1 MAVNYK
7 ITDVRHFSIHFYKAI
22 LITALLFCAIL
33 GNAQIPAGAPPGNI
47 PKDAFGDPPFSSDC
61 PAQGGFPRQ
70 SKVECAIVD
79 LPSPGSISGTIVDRS
94 GKVTVGADVR
104 LTYKGRTFRQQAPS
118 GNNGQFLFSSV
129 PPGNFQ
135 LTVSA
140 PGFTSQVFSG
150 ILHPAQVFLV
160 PAIVLEIGNV
170 QTNVQV
176 RASTADVA
184 QAQLKEQEKQRI
196 FAVIPNFY
204 VTYLRNPAPLN
215 TQQKFRLAFKTAT
228 DPVTFIGAGVYAGIE
243 QAGDRYPEFG
253 QGFAGYAKRYGAGYA
268 DAAAGIF
275 IGNAIL
281 PSILKQDPRYFFK
294 GTGSK
299 RSRLLYALS
308 SSVICK
314 GDNQRW
320 QPNYSFILGSI
331 AVGGISN
338 LYVPANNRNS
348 AALVFQNALIRI
360 GQGSLGGVLQEFLI
374 PRLTPHVHRQQA
386 SRDHER

>member
-1 MAVNYK
+1 MAVNK
-7 ITDVRHFSIHFYKAI
+7 IAVVRQFYIHTYKAV
-22 LITALLFCAIL
+22 LITLLSFSAML
-33 GNAQIPAGAPPGNI
+33 GNAQMPTAAPTGNI
-47 PKDAFGDPPFSSDC
+47 SKEASADPPSSSDC
-61 PAQGGFPRQ
+61 SAQDLFRRPI
-70 SKVECAIVD
+70 KVECAIVD
-79 LPSPGSISGTIVDRS
+79 VPSPGSISGTVIDRS
-94 GKVTVGADVR
+94 RKVTVGANVR
-104 LTYKGRTFRQQAPS
+104 LTYKGRTFSQQATS
-118 GNNGQFLFSSV
+118 GNNGQFSFSSV
-129 PPGNFQ
+129 PAGNFQ

-140 PGFTSQVFSG
+140 PGFTTHVFSG
-150 ILHPAQVFLV
+150 DLHPAQVFLV

-184 QAQLKEQEKQRI
+184 QAQLKEQEKQRV
-196 FAVIPNFY
+196 FAIIPNFY

-228 DPVTFIGAGVYAGIE
+228 DPVTFLGAGVYAGIE

-253 QGFAGYAKRYGAGYA
+253 QGAAGYAKRYAAGYA

-275 IGNAIL
+275 IGNAIF
-281 PSILKQDPRYFFK
+281 PSFLKQDPRYFYK
-294 GTGSK
+294 GTGTK

-338 LYVPANNRNS
+338 LYVPASNRNS

-374 PRLTPHVHRQQA
+374 KRLTPHVHRQQS
-386 SRDHER
+386 SR